1 METTTTKRQFII
13 DIIND
18 MDEETLIQLNNTYC
32 QSINASDD
40 EVWENSE
47 ENLQLFFN
55 NNILNAIQATQYG
68 NYNYHDKYC
77 RFNGYGNL
85 DSFNHFDVDDL
96 YELVET
102 IAEHIEENESEFEHI
117 IDFTEFE
124 A

>member
-13 DIIND
+13 DTIND

-40 EVWENSE
+40 EVWDNSE
-47 ENLQLFFN
+47 ETLQMFFN

-68 NYNYHDKYC
+68 NYNYHDNYC

-96 YELVET
+96 CELVET
-102 IAEHIEENESEFEHI
+102 IAEYIEENENDFEHV